1 MWEYRASVERVID
14 ADTLEVQID
23 LGFHIYTVQHV
34 RVLNLNC
41 PEKNTEAGREAIAFA
56 KMVFQDHSPEVIIRT
71 EYDRSFARFLAHVML
86 SNGRDYA
93 EFMKTAG
100 MGV

>member
-23 LGFHIYTVQHV
+23 CGFHIYTVQHV
-34 RVLNLNC
+34 RVINLSS
-41 PEKNTEAGREAIAFA
+41 PEKNTPEGKEAIKFA
-56 KMVFQDHSPEVIIRT
+56 KIVFSDHSPDVIIRT
-71 EYDRSFARFLAHVML
+71 EYDRSFTRYLAHVML
-86 SNGRDYA
+86 SNGKDYA
-93 EFMKTAG
+93 EVMKAAG